1 MKLNRQL
8 KSSGK
13 SSSRDNPNR
22 RHDARAWAVG
32 LRQSGSRICVCV
44 IFERGVSYKM
54 PSLGYGRNERCDAS
68 GEQHNVGWYNVAD
81 TKTFTRVSVSAF
93 SITFPNSLTL
103 LQFSLSFRDYI
114 RSRFI
119 PHRNEPFILLE
130 AVSCRPFSAVSTN
143 SVRNNP
149 SDLPGID
156 PFRLPCSDHCII
168 TLLVCLV
175 NSTWPTLQP
184 ITYKRSCDSTNHLLE
199 GGRGGGGGGGGT

>member
-44 IFERGVSYKM
+44 IFERGVSYKTA
-54 PSLGYGRNERCDAS
+54 SLGYGRNERCDAS

-93 SITFPNSLTL
+93 SMTFPNSLTL
-103 LQFSLSFRDYI
+103 SAPVLFVFQRLYSLSFHTSSKRTFYT
-114 RSRFI
+114 S
-119 PHRNEPFILLE
+119 
-130 AVSCRPFSAVSTN
+130 
-143 SVRNNP
+143 
-149 SDLPGID
+149 
-156 PFRLPCSDHCII
+156 
-168 TLLVCLV
+168 
-175 NSTWPTLQP
+175 
-184 ITYKRSCDSTNHLLE
+184 RSCLL
-199 GGRGGGGGGGGT
+199 